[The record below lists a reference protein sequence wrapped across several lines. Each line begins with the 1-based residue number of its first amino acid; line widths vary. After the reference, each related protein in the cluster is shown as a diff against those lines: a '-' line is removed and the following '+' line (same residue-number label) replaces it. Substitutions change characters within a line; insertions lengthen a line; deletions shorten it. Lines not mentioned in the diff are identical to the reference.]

1 MTKKIFRS
9 TVAVGLAVLAASLV
23 IIMGALYSYFGKL
36 QEQQLKD
43 ELSIAAAAMAEGDGM
58 SYLTRLDSDNYR
70 ITWLRA
76 DGVVL
81 YDTRADAATMENH
94 AQREE
99 VRQALANGAGESSRY
114 SNTMLTKML
123 YYAQRLPDGT
133 VLRLSASRVTA
144 GAVLLGM
151 LQPILLVIAAALIL
165 SGLLASRVSKRIV
178 EPLNRLDLEH
188 PLENEAYEE
197 LSPLLRRLEHQRRQ
211 IDQQMS
217 ALRRRSEE
225 FEQITASMTE
235 GLVLL
240 DNSGTVLSINPAAQA
255 VLGTDSACV
264 GQPLVAVERD
274 TAVSRALRDA
284 MENGRAETCYGEGRP
299 GVPVRRDPHSGR
311 RRDGGRGAADLRR
324 DGADLRPAQPPG
336 VHRQRLPRAEN
347 APAGHHRQ
355 RRAAGKRHGAAGG
368 YAPLRRA
375 YPQRGPAA
383 GDAHQRHHPPV
394 RAGRGRRAAHGA
406 GGAADSVPRHG
417 GRPVRRR
424 RKSAM

>member
-165 SGLLASRVSKRIV
+165 SALLASRVSKRIV

-255 VLGTDSACV
+255 AAGHRQRTAV
-264 GQPLVAVERD
+264 GQHLVAVEPGHGRQPRPAGRHGKRPRRD
-274 TAVSRALRDA
+274 VD
-284 MENGRAETCYGEGRP
+284 GEGRP
-299 GVPVRRDPHSGR
+299 GVPVRHRARIQVR

-324 DGADLRPAQPPG
+324 DRSRPAPSASAGSSPPTS
-336 VHRQRLPRAEN
+336 PT
-347 APAGHHRQ
+347 
-355 RRAAGKRHGAAGG
+355 
-368 YAPLRRA
+368 
-375 YPQRGPAA
+375 
-383 GDAHQRHHPPV
+383 
-394 RAGRGRRAAHGA
+394 
-406 GGAADSVPRHG
+406 S
-417 GRPVRRR
+417 
-424 RKSAM
+424 